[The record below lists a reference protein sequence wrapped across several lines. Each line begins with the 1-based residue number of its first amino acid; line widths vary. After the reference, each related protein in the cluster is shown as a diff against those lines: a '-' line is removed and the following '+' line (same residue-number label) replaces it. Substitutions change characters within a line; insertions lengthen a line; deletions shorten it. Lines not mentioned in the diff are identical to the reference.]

1 MQRYGKADSEKLY
14 RVGILIIIVIMRR
27 IYYAII
33 AIVLVFFSSC
43 AVFAPNGEYLSSIIY
58 TDITKPGMVTSNVVG
73 TKVGM
78 ASATN
83 ILGIVSMGDASVQK
97 AAQEAGIKKISHVD
111 VKNEGVLG
119 VYSKTTTYVYGE

>member
-1 MQRYGKADSEKLY
+1 
-14 RVGILIIIVIMRR
+14 MRR

-83 ILGIVSMGDASVQK
+83 ILGIVSMGDASIQK

-119 VYSKTTTYVYGE
+119 VYSKYHEKGYFYFVCFVYNRRIQSNICRGLYFEAC